1 MKKIA
6 NEPAFVLHRY
16 DWSESSLILEVFTR
30 HHGRIA
36 LVAKGAKRPS
46 SQFRPILL
54 PLQPLHIAFSGDA
67 EVGTLKGA
75 EWMGGLT
82 MPGGDA
88 LLSGYY
94 VNELILKL
102 LARDDPHE
110 QLFDAYAQV
119 TQLLRDPALVDS
131 ALRAFELIV
140 LREIG
145 LLPSLDAAS
154 LTLQALQ
161 PEAAYTLMPEAG
173 LRAVHEADNY
183 GRDYGRDYGQ
193 PYWQANGQDNRQDP
207 RQDPRQER
215 PSLSAQHWLALQTA
229 LDDAAPL
236 HATRGVCAALA
247 AQDKAA
253 LKNQLRSLLHYHSG
267 GKTLRTRQMM
277 MDVQAL

>member
-54 PLQPLHIAFSGDA
+54 PLQPLHIAFSGGA

-82 MPGGDA
+82 MPSGDA

-119 TQLLRDPALVDS
+119 TQLLREPTLADS
-131 ALRAFELIV
+131 ALRAFELLV

-145 LLPSLDAAS
+145 LLPSLDVAS
-154 LTLQALQ
+154 LTLQSLQTDAL
-161 PEAAYTLMPEAG
+161 YTLLPEAG
-173 LRAVHEADNY
+173 LRAVHSEDDFERESN
-183 GRDYGRDYGQ
+183 
-193 PYWQANGQDNRQDP
+193 P
-207 RQDPRQER
+207 ER
-215 PSLSAQHWLALQTA
+215 PSLAAHHWLALQTA

-236 HATRGVCAALA
+236 HTLRGICAALGST
-247 AQDKAA
+247 DKSA
-253 LKNQLRSLLHYHSG
+253 LKTQLRSLLHYHCG
-267 GKTLRTRQMM
+267 GKTLRTRQMV

>member
-82 MPGGDA
+82 MPSGDA

-110 QLFDAYAQV
+110 SLFDAYAQV
-119 TQLLRDPALVDS
+119 TQLLRDPGQADS

-145 LLPSLDAAS
+145 LLPALDCAS
-154 LTLQALQ
+154 LTLQPLQ
-161 PEAAYTLMPEAG
+161 TETAYTLMPEAG
-173 LRAVHEADNY
+173 LRAAHEVDT
-183 GRDYGRDYGQ
+183 Q
-193 PYWQANGQDNRQDP
+193 PNQPSRT
-207 RQDPRQER
+207 ER
-215 PSLSAQHWLALQTA
+215 ASLPARHWLALQTA
-229 LDDAAPL
+229 LDDAAPM
-236 HATRGVCAALA
+236 HATRSVCNALVA
-247 AQDKAA
+247 PDKAA

-277 MDVQAL
+277 MDLQAL

>member
-36 LVAKGAKRPS
+36 LVAKGVKRPS

-54 PLQPLHIAFSGDA
+54 PLQPLHIAFGGDA
-67 EVGTLKGA
+67 EVRTLKGA

-82 MPGGDA
+82 MPSGDA

-110 QLFDAYAQV
+110 ALFDAYAQV
-119 TQLLRDPALVDS
+119 TQLLRDPTLADS
-131 ALRAFELIV
+131 ALRAFELLV
-140 LREIG
+140 LLEIG
-145 LLPSLDAAS
+145 LLPSLDVAS
-154 LTLQALQ
+154 LTLQPLHSDGLF
-161 PEAAYTLMPEAG
+161 TLMPEAG
-173 LRAVHEADNY
+173 LRAV
-183 GRDYGRDYGQ
+183 R
-193 PYWQANGQDNRQDP
+193 ANDP
-207 RQDPRQER
+207 DLR
-215 PSLSAQHWLALQTA
+215 PSLAARHWLALQTA
-229 LDDAAPL
+229 LDDTAPL
-236 HATRGVCAALA
+236 TALRSVCSALPA
-247 AQDKAA
+247 PDKTA

-277 MDVQAL
+277 MDVQALQ

>member
-82 MPGGDA
+82 MPSGDA

-110 QLFDAYAQV
+110 TLFDAYAQV
-119 TQLLRDPALVDS
+119 TQLLRDPAQVDS

-154 LTLQALQ
+154 LTLQPLQ
-161 PEAAYTLMPEAG
+161 PDAAYTLLPEAG
-173 LRAVHEADNY
+173 LRAVQEADDN
-183 GRDYGRDYGQ
+183 GQSHGQ
-193 PYWQANGQDNRQDP
+193 PYRNGGSQDNRQDA
-207 RQDPRQER
+207 RQER
-215 PSLSAQHWLALQTA
+215 PSLAARHWLALQTA

-236 HATRGVCAALA
+236 HATRAVCAALA

>member
-82 MPGGDA
+82 MPTGDA

-110 QLFDAYAQV
+110 TLFDAYAAV
-119 TQLLRDPALVDS
+119 TQLLRAPDMLDS
-131 ALRAFELIV
+131 ALRAFELLV

-154 LTLQALQ
+154 LTLQPLSS
-161 PEAAYTLMPEAG
+161 EAAYTLMPEAG
-173 LRAVHEADNY
+173 LRRVSDDDDH
-183 GRDYGRDYGQ
+183 
-193 PYWQANGQDNRQDP
+193 
-207 RQDPRQER
+207 ER
-215 PSLSAQHWLALQTA
+215 PSLAAHHWLALQTA
-229 LDDAAPL
+229 LDDPAPL
-236 HATRGVCAALA
+236 HALRAVCAAWSPA
-247 AQDKAA
+247 DKNA

>member
-1 MKKIA
+1 MKKVA

-82 MPGGDA
+82 MPSGDA

-154 LTLQALQ
+154 LTLQPLQ

-173 LRAVHEADNY
+173 LRAVHEAD
-183 GRDYGRDYGQ
+183 DYGRDHGQ
-193 PYWQANGQDNRQDP
+193 SFRQGGSQDSRQDTHL
-207 RQDPRQER
+207 ER

-236 HATRGVCAALA
+236 HATRGVCAALG